1 MCAAP
6 GPFPNGAGRA
16 RRGRGPPCLQDP
28 RAREKDWGMATDNV
42 VSALGRVLEHQAAAV
57 GALDPALGSQLGS
70 GWLSFLPIRHD
81 KDEAKQVHEQLCR
94 FVEAQDPRILGAN
107 NANLPGIVAV
117 MAAVLG
123 EGTALLEEATKGRMM
138 ALVRQLGATLPA
150 EMLQQQAATLKPASQ
165 QILQAIV
172 AGNAP

>member
-1 MCAAP
+1 MTCCYQ
-6 GPFPNGAGRA
+6 AGRA
-16 RRGRGPPCLQDP
+16 YSEASGIGD
-28 RAREKDWGMATDNV
+28 G
-42 VSALGRVLEHQAAAV
+42 G
-57 GALDPALGSQLGS
+57 GQLGS

-107 NANLPGIVAV
+107 NANFPGIVAV

-123 EGTALLEEATKGRMM
+123 EGTALLQEATKGRMM